1 LESGIRSTIQGDK
14 AVAVSGRRLVP
25 MRVGTATVY
34 VEEVGDPAV
43 LYDEGGGI
51 RPVAPP
57 DLAAAFHRAGEA
69 IQECVQTIGSRV
81 EALAGRAKPH
91 EIVVEFSLTFEAQ
104 GGVHLLPVFVTAQ
117 SKVGTGLKVTATWS
131 LADAEKSEGG

>member
-1 LESGIRSTIQGDK
+1 MI
-14 AVAVSGRRLVP
+14 P

-34 VEEVGDPAV
+34 VEQVGDPAV
-43 LYDEGGGI
+43 VYDDAGGI

-69 IQECVQTIGSRV
+69 IQECVQTIGDRV
-81 EALAGRAKPH
+81 DALAGRVKPR

-104 GGVHLLPVFVTAQ
+104 GGIHLVPVFVTAQ
-117 SKVGTGLKVTATWS
+117 SKVGTGLRVMATWS
-131 LADAEKSEGG
+131 LADAEKSELG